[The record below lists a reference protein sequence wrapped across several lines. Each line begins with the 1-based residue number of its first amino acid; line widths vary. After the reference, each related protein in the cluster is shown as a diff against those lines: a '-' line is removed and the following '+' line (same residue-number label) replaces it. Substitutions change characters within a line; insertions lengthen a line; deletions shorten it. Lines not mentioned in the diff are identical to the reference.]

1 MPGGFTTGQEVGPP
15 DPEQRQVSG
24 QSAAS
29 RLNVCRSLLQRQRQ
43 PT

>member
-29 RLNVCRSLLQRQRQ
+29 TTTATCDL
-43 PT
+43 